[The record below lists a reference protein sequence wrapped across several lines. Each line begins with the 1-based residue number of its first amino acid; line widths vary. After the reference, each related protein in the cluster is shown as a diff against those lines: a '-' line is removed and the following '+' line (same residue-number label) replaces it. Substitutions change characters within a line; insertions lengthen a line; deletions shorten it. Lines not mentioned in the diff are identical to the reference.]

1 MTISA
6 LTVFPSQSF
15 LLPLDSICKY
25 ILSFLIPVAEQPN
38 EMQGLWRQ
46 NRI

>member
-1 MTISA
+1 MTSPA

-15 LLPLDSICKY
+15 LLPLHGSCKY
-25 ILSFLIPVAEQPN
+25 ILSFLIPVAEQPD

-46 NRI
+46 N